1 MYLPKIGLRSIHAV
15 ATESIFYGNE
25 QVTRKYTKK
34 RKI

>member
-1 MYLPKIGLRSIHAV
+1 MYLPKIRLRFAV
-15 ATESIFYGNE
+15 TTESIFYGNE